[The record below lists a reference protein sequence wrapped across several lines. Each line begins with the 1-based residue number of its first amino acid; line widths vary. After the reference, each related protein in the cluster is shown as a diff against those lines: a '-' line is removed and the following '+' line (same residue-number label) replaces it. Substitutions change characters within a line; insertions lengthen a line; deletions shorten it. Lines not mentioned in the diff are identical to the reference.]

1 MPVRESAREDRRSVG
16 WLEPQIVEIFRIS
29 GMGTMGISGIAG
41 LYGRVKLSDSLTKVK
56 HCHPNFTRPSSE

>member
-1 MPVRESAREDRRSVG
+1 VG
-16 WLEPQIVEIFRIS
+16 LIAEKMKECRWLEPQIVEIFRIS